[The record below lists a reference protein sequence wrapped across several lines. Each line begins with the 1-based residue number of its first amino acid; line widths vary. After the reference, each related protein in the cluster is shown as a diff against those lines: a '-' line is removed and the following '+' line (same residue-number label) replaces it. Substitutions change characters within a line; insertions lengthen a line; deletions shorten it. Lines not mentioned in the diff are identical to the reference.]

1 MSKIAI
7 IDDNLLFRKVT
18 NKLLQN
24 VGYHVNDILMFEN
37 GKQAYDYIFEN
48 INDSEQLPETIFLD
62 LNMPI
67 VDGWSF
73 LQLLQNLNK
82 NHNYHPPVF
91 IITSSVDSK
100 DRKKAKSIEDI
111 KGYLVKPIRANDIQ
125 KALRLTKKTPP
136 SC

>member
-7 IDDNLLFRKVT
+7 IDDNLLFRKIT

-37 GKQAYDYIFEN
+37 GKQAYNYISEN
-48 INDSEQLPETIFLD
+48 INNLEMLPETILLD

-67 VDGWSF
+67 VDGWHF

-82 NHNYHPPVF
+82 NHNYHPAVF
-91 IITSSVDSK
+91 IITSSVDAK

-125 KALRLTKKTPP
+125 KALRSTNKTPP